1 MSNLIL
7 IGIKDNKI
15 ATAKE
20 TILEINKVKNYKLD
34 VVDSFEE
41 IVKWDDLDNYKNK
54 NTIFRAIVYDR
65 KLRDKG
71 EIMADR
77 PNFCAITVEKN
88 IIKRIEY
95 YEGHDELNLLYDI
108 RAKEYIGK
116 SLERYMEKDK
126 AGYDFDLNF
135 IVLDETYYLN
145 EHKFKEDYREEFK
158 KIYQEIHKEVLL
170 CKINKSCKYHARLSQ
185 TLQQHNYEF
194 QIAAYSIFSLL

>member
-1 MSNLIL
+1 MINLSNLIL
-7 IGIKDNKI
+7 IGIKNKKI
-15 ATAKE
+15 ATVKE
-20 TILEINKVKNYKLD
+20 TILEINRVKNYKLD
-34 VVDSFEE
+34 VVDSFGE

-54 NTIFRAIVYDR
+54 NTIFRSIVYDR

-116 SLERYMEKDK
+116 NLERYMEKDK
-126 AGYDFDLNF
+126 AGYNFDLNF
-135 IVLDETYYLN
+135 IGLDETYYLN
-145 EHKFKEDYREEFK
+145 EHKLEKDYRKEIK

-170 CKINKSCKYHARLSQ
+170 CKVISNS
-185 TLQQHNYEF
+185 TTT
-194 QIAAYSIFSLL
+194 